1 MEVRAYKPEDVEEAK
16 RIFDKF
22 YAKDN
27 YGSLTFPDMT
37 NEYLCAFTILGN
49 DDKII
54 TTGGVR
60 VIAEIT
66 LITDKNRAIKER
78 VLALREVLKIS
89 SFIAREFRFD
99 RLHAVTDDPT
109 WANQMQEVGF
119 MPRGQDLEIEVRDVR

>member
-1 MEVRAYKPEDVEEAK
+1 MEVRAYKPEDIEEAK

-49 DDKII
+49 DNKII

-60 VIAEIT
+60 TIAEIT
-66 LITDKNRAIKER
+66 LITDKDRNLKDR
-78 VLALREVLKIS
+78 VLALREVLRVS

-99 RLHAVTDDPT
+99 WLHAITDDPT
-109 WANQMQEVGF
+109 WANQMQTVGF
-119 MPRGQDLEIEVRDVR
+119 VPRGQELEIEVRDVR